1 MKIIWLGHSAFRVEI
16 GETILLFDPFLTGNP
31 RFTAHFHASTR
42 GATHILLTHGHDDHI
57 GDALKIADETG
68 AEIVANFELC
78 AWLESQGAQ
87 KINPGNTGGKIPCGN
102 FSVSLTDARHS
113 ASTMEGGAPI
123 YLGPANGLVV
133 ESFGAPTLYHMGDTA
148 IFGDMALIAELHRPK
163 IGLVPVGGR
172 FTMDGAT
179 AALAVKRYFDFDL
192 VIPCH
197 YGTFDVLAPDASE
210 FLAAMQGAKTRVW
223 AGGIGEGIEV

>member
-1 MKIIWLGHSAFRVEI
+1 MKITWLGHSAFRVEI
-16 GETILLFDPFLTGNP
+16 GESIIVFDPFLTGNP
-31 RFTAHFHASTR
+31 KFGAHFHASTR
-42 GATHILLTHGHDDHI
+42 GATHILLSHGHDDHI
-57 GDALKIADETG
+57 GDTLRIAEETG

-78 AWLESQGAQ
+78 SWLEGQGAQ

-113 ASTMEGGAPI
+113 ASTIVDGAPV

-133 ESFGAPTLYHMGDTA
+133 ESSAPTLYHMGDTG
-148 IFGDMALIAELHRPK
+148 IFGDMALIAEIYRPK

-172 FTMDGAT
+172 FTMDGAM
-179 AALAVKRYFDFDL
+179 AALACKRYFDFDA
-192 VIPCH
+192 VMPCH

-210 FLAAMQGAKTRVW
+210 FLAAMRGERTKVW
-223 AGGIGEGIEV
+223 TGWVGESFVV

>member
-1 MKIIWLGHSAFRVEI
+1 MKITWLGHSAFRVEI
-16 GETILLFDPFLTGNP
+16 GESIILFDPFLTENP
-31 RFTAHFHASTR
+31 KFGAHFHASTR
-42 GATHILLTHGHDDHI
+42 GATHILLSHGHDDHI
-57 GDALKIADETG
+57 GDTLRIAEETG

-78 AWLESQGAQ
+78 SWLEGQGAQ

-113 ASTMEGGAPI
+113 ASTIVDGAPV

-133 ESFGAPTLYHMGDTA
+133 ESSAPTLYHMGDTG
-148 IFGDMALIAELHRPK
+148 IFGDMALIAEIYRPK

-172 FTMDGAT
+172 FTMDGAM
-179 AALAVKRYFDFDL
+179 AALACKRYFDFDA
-192 VIPCH
+192 VMPCH

-210 FLAAMQGAKTRVW
+210 FLAAMRGERTKVW
-223 AGGIGEGIEV
+223 TGWVGESFVV